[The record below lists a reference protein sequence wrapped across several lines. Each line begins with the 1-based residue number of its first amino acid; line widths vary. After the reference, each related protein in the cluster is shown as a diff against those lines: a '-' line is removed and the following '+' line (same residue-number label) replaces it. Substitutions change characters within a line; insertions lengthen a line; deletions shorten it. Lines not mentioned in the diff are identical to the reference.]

1 MNVFEKADLAG
12 KRDVGIADGFSIFVE
27 ANRNSV
33 EAEVACTRGTSKCAH
48 MDTHAHSQVEYMAIK
63 EQYPFKGSLI
73 IQRPLTF
80 QHQGG
85 LPD

>member
-1 MNVFEKADLAG
+1 M
-12 KRDVGIADGFSIFVE
+12 E

-33 EAEVACTRGTSKCAH
+33 EAEAACMRGALKCAH
-48 MDTHAHSQVEYMAIK
+48 MDTRAHSQVEYMAIK

-73 IQRPLTF
+73 IQCPLTF
-80 QHQGG
+80 RHQGG